1 MMKVPAG
8 FARLLATE
16 NIMVRLDPSAPTAS
30 FDVENRVLTMPNWD
44 ASEHLRDMLIGHE
57 VAHAIF
63 STGDLMEH
71 VRNVGSSF
79 AIAKDYLNVV
89 EDARI
94 DRLIQRRYA
103 GLRRDYAVGYREMIE
118 KDFFGIGDVDPASMN
133 LLDRI
138 NLHFKHYEG
147 IEFAADEQ
155 AFVDRI
161 DRIET
166 IEEAVEVAR
175 DLYNYCASLESEQ
188 DEQQDGSAPAEA
200 PVMEGDEGDAGS
212 NGMNENADSDQDG
225 DSSDDAGEAKAEG
238 GDSPDVAGDSP
249 AGVGEG
255 ETDADGPAAAG
266 EKGGREHG
274 NVPAGS
280 ETLRAMEK
288 SVEDMADRTTD
299 IHTYR
304 IPEANLDR
312 IIITHDEILGM
323 DRRGGRTMN
332 SATEDFI
339 GNSRTTVSN
348 LAMLFERKKAGAI
361 NARTQIAKTGRL
373 DMTALHKYKMT
384 EDIFLRNRVE
394 MKGKNH
400 GMIIFVDWSGS
411 MGDCMSETIQQ
422 TIVMAMFCKKVGIPF
437 RIYGFTTY
445 VRGSAHAWNNDPRD
459 THWNV
464 NHEGNTG
471 IRDLNVTTFSLL
483 ELFTDRMKKTAFDE
497 MVNLLLTSAAGGM
510 YYNTPVCLGLGG
522 TPLNEAILAGI
533 PVAERFRK
541 ENRTDILNTIFITDG
556 EGNNVIDAYG
566 DIVINDQKT
575 GRVYDFG
582 RASRYGSGWALDI
595 YKDRIGGNLI
605 GFYLTSKKAALRDI
619 YYNAPN
625 GQSDRLQEQFKK
637 SSYVSMPKNGYDTYF
652 LMDKKIAFYTGS
664 DAMDS
669 IGDDASLTKAINAFR
684 KDLGNRNASRP
695 MLNELTDRIC
705 KEMV

>member
-1 MMKVPAG
+1 
-8 FARLLATE
+8 
-16 NIMVRLDPSAPTAS
+16 
-30 FDVENRVLTMPNWD
+30 
-44 ASEHLRDMLIGHE
+44 
-57 VAHAIF
+57 
-63 STGDLMEH
+63 
-71 VRNVGSSF
+71 
-79 AIAKDYLNVV
+79 
-89 EDARI
+89 
-94 DRLIQRRYA
+94 
-103 GLRRDYAVGYREMIE
+103 
-118 KDFFGIGDVDPASMN
+118 
-133 LLDRI
+133 
-138 NLHFKHYEG
+138 
-147 IEFAADEQ
+147 
-155 AFVDRI
+155 
-161 DRIET
+161 
-166 IEEAVEVAR
+166 
-175 DLYNYCASLESEQ
+175 
-188 DEQQDGSAPAEA
+188 
-200 PVMEGDEGDAGS
+200 
-212 NGMNENADSDQDG
+212 
-225 DSSDDAGEAKAEG
+225 
-238 GDSPDVAGDSP
+238 
-249 AGVGEG
+249 
-255 ETDADGPAAAG
+255 
-266 EKGGREHG
+266 
-274 NVPAGS
+274 
-280 ETLRAMEK
+280 MEK

-445 VRGSAHAWNNDPRD
+445 VRGGAHAWNNDPRD

-510 YYNTPVCLGLGG
+510 YYNTPACLGLGG

-582 RASRYGSGWALDI
+582 RADRFGSAWALDI

-605 GFYLTSKKAALRDI
+605 GFYLASKKAALRDI

-637 SSYVSMPKNGYDTYF
+637 NSYVSMPKNGYDTYF

>member
-71 VRNVGSSF
+71 VRNVGDSI

-118 KDFFGIGDVDPASMN
+118 KDFFGIGEVDPASMN

-138 NLHFKHYEG
+138 NLHFKHYDG
-147 IEFAADEQ
+147 IEFTDAEQ

-175 DLYNYCASLESEQ
+175 DLYNYCAETETEQ

-200 PVMEGDEGDAGS
+200 PGTDGDAGDAGS
-212 NGMNENADSDQDG
+212 NGMNEDADSDENG
-225 DSSDDAGEAKAEG
+225 DSDAGEANADG
-238 GDSPDVAGDSP
+238 GDSPDAAGDSESP
-249 AGVGEG
+249 AGTGEG
-255 ETDADGPAAAG
+255 DSDADGPAAQG

-274 NVPAGS
+274 NAPAGS
-280 ETLRAMEK
+280 ETMRAMEK
-288 SVEDMADRTTD
+288 SVEQMADTTEN
-299 IHTYR
+299 IGTYR
-304 IPEANLDR
+304 IPEPVLDS
-312 IIITHDEILGM
+312 IIIKHDEILEM
-323 DRRGGRTMN
+323 DRRGGGRPP
-332 SATEDFI
+332 ATQEFI
-339 GNSRTTVSN
+339 GNTRSTVTN

-394 MKGKNH
+394 AKGKNH
-400 GMIIFVDWSGS
+400 GMIVYVDWSGS

-422 TIVMAMFCKKVGIPF
+422 AIVMAMFCKKVGIPF

-445 VRGSAHAWNNDPRD
+445 TRGSAHAWSNDPRE

-471 IRDLNVTTFSLL
+471 VRDLNVNTFSLL
-483 ELFTDRMKKTAFDE
+483 ELFTDRMSKKSFDE
-497 MVNLLLTSAAGGM
+497 MVSLLLTAAEGNM

-522 TPLNEAILAGI
+522 TPLNEAILAGM

-541 ENRTDILNTIFITDG
+541 ENGTDILNTIFITDG
-556 EGNNVIDAYG
+556 EGGSVIDHYG
-566 DIVINDQKT
+566 AVVVNDQKT
-575 GRVYDFG
+575 GRVYDVTG
-582 RASRYGSGWALDI
+582 RDRYGSGWAFNI
-595 YKDRIGGNLI
+595 YKDRVGGNLI
-605 GFYLTSKKAALRDI
+605 GFYLASKKEALRDI

-637 SSYVSMPKNGYDTYF
+637 SSYVSMPKDGYDAYF
-652 LMDKKIAFYTGS
+652 LMNKKIAFYTGS

-669 IGDDASLTKAINAFR
+669 IDDSASVTKAINAFR